1 MHWERATGVIL
12 KGEKM
17 NIETIVT
24 IVVGALLSVFSYS
37 LKRNIENQDKIIDEL
52 RAKMESMEENNA
64 RKFEHITNV
73 IHSIEKSLIHFEELE
88 KQFEALNTIVTEILT
103 ELKDSKNCYI
113 ELVRKIDRIE
123 YGCQKNHTRLT

>member
-1 MHWERATGVIL
+1 
-12 KGEKM
+12 M

-52 RAKMESMEENNA
+52 RLKMESIEENNS
-64 RKFEHITNV
+64 RKFEHITYV

-88 KQFEALNTIVTEILT
+88 KQFESLNVTVTEILR
-103 ELKDSKNCYI
+103 ELKESRNSYI
-113 ELVRKIDRIE
+113 ELLRKIDKIE
-123 YGCQKNHTRLT
+123 FGCQKNHTRLT